1 MTVKGRYPRC
11 NHDWLTSGTLPD
23 KCIEQWEHF
32 LYSDTVIILCQDS
45 LLVSPVELR
54 IEKESKE
61 AVAWLVPL
69 SQRNTNTK
77 TKMMPTGYYYSRTAS
92 VCLLK
97 MSLILL
103 EKSNIF
109 FEHYIL
115 SLGVGCT
122 NSSSLSV
129 VLIWSLFYS
138 LLNLLQ
144 VGCGDLAKPRL
155 YHLLS

>member
-1 MTVKGRYPRC
+1 M
-11 NHDWLTSGTLPD
+11 
-23 KCIEQWEHF
+23 
-32 LYSDTVIILCQDS
+32 
-45 LLVSPVELR
+45 VSPVELR

>member
-1 MTVKGRYPRC
+1 M
-11 NHDWLTSGTLPD
+11 
-23 KCIEQWEHF
+23 
-32 LYSDTVIILCQDS
+32 
-45 LLVSPVELR
+45 SPVELR

-77 TKMMPTGYYYSRTAS
+77 TKMMPTGCCYYSRTAS
-92 VCLLK
+92 VYLLK

>member
-1 MTVKGRYPRC
+1 M
-11 NHDWLTSGTLPD
+11 
-23 KCIEQWEHF
+23 
-32 LYSDTVIILCQDS
+32 
-45 LLVSPVELR
+45 SPVELR

-109 FEHYIL
+109 FEHYIRL
-115 SLGVGCT
+115 HQLVFIKRGPD
-122 NSSSLSV
+122 V
-129 VLIWSLFYS
+129 VFI
-138 LLNLLQ
+138 LQ
-144 VGCGDLAKPRL
+144 SFEFTSGWLRRPN
-155 YHLLS
+155 